1 VAPPALESPEV
12 DPAADLGSPPS
23 LERAARPLRRAA
35 WRGAAALAILAVLAA
50 VAYRL
55 AGDLGELAPALG
67 ESLTLRPGFLALA
80 WPLQTAGWLLLVDTW
95 RRLLGRFGIDL
106 PLRHHLAGCAYS
118 ALARALPGSLWAP
131 AGRVAFYHRLGAPAL
146 DVGAAVLL
154 EWLLLGLAG
163 LALYA
168 ASAPFARAVPPTVAL
183 PLAAA
188 AAAAALLLLRPAS
201 FGGAA
206 RLAARVLRQD
216 PAVADRSAAAV
227 RGGLRGLLAAE
238 LVVLAA
244 SGAALYLVMRAVAP
258 SASLGDAMS
267 AWALTVA
274 LANLLA
280 WLPLTGLIKDGSMVL
295 LLTPLYG
302 SVLVAGAVV
311 VAWRVWMAVCEVSWA
326 VVAWGVGRA
335 VARAN

>member
-1 VAPPALESPEV
+1 V
-12 DPAADLGSPPS
+12 G
-23 LERAARPLRRAA
+23 
-35 WRGAAALAILAVLAA
+35 
-50 VAYRL
+50 YRL
-55 AGDLGELAPALG
+55 AGDWRQLASTLGDQLA
-67 ESLTLRPGFLALA
+67 LRPTYLAMA
-80 WPLQTAGWLLLVDTW
+80 WPLQTVGWLLLIDTW
-95 RRLLGRFGIDL
+95 RRILARFGIDA
-106 PLRHHLAGCAYS
+106 PFRRHAAACAYS

-131 AGRVAFYHRLGAPAL
+131 VGRVAYYRRLGAPAL

-168 ASAPFARAVPPTVAL
+168 ASAPFARAVPPGFAL
-183 PLAAA
+183 PLAAGSGL
-188 AAAAALLLLRPAS
+188 AALLLLRPRA
-201 FGGAA
+201 FAA
-206 RLAARVLRQD
+206 ATRLAARVLRQD
-216 PAVADRSAAAV
+216 PAVSDRAAAAV
-227 RGGLRGLLAAE
+227 RGGLRRWLAVE

-258 SASLGDAMS
+258 TASLGDAMS

-295 LLTPLYG
+295 LLAPVYD

-311 VAWRVWMAVCEVSWA
+311 VAWRLWMAACELSWA
-326 VVAWGVGRA
+326 AMAWAMERAGRS
-335 VARAN
+335 

>member
-1 VAPPALESPEV
+1 M
-12 DPAADLGSPPS
+12 
-23 LERAARPLRRAA
+23 
-35 WRGAAALAILAVLAA
+35 
-50 VAYRL
+50 AYRL
-55 AGDLGELAPALG
+55 VGDWRALAPNLG
-67 ESLTLRPGFLALA
+67 DQLALRPAYLALA

-95 RRLLGRFGIDL
+95 RRILTRYGVDVPFRS
-106 PLRHHLAGCAYS
+106 HMAACAYS

-131 AGRVAFYHRLGAPAL
+131 AGRVAYYRRLGAPAL
-146 DVGAAVLL
+146 DVGAAVLI

-168 ASAPFARAVPPTVAL
+168 VSAPFARAMPPRYAL
-183 PLAAA
+183 PLAACA
-188 AAAAALLLLRPAS
+188 AIAAWLLLRPRA
-201 FGGAA
+201 FGAAA

-216 PAVADRSAAAV
+216 PSVAERSANAV
-227 RGGLRGLLAAE
+227 RGGLGRWLAAE
-238 LVVLAA
+238 LVVLAI

-258 SASLGDAMS
+258 TASLGDAMS

-295 LLTPLYG
+295 LLAPLYG

-311 VAWRVWMAVCEVSWA
+311 LAWRVWMAICEVSWA
-326 VVAWGVGRA
+326 GLAFGVERLRRG
-335 VARAN
+335 